1 MKQLEQTNIQQ
12 GTLNLQ
18 LRQELNEK
26 TVALDQS
33 EIARRQMADR
43 VRVLEQVKVTMEQQ
57 IKEISEVKV
66 DIATQ
71 NRCKDELI
79 TELEEVAQAAK
90 KEADNDRNEIKVMR
104 ERVKNFEVLMA
115 KRTVDLETLQ
125 AKFDQA

>member
-26 TVALDQS
+26 IVALDQS

-104 ERVKNFEVLMA
+104 ERVKNFEVLVA

>member
-1 MKQLEQTNIQQ
+1 
-12 GTLNLQ
+12 
-18 LRQELNEK
+18 
-26 TVALDQS
+26 
-33 EIARRQMADR
+33 MADR

>member
-26 TVALDQS
+26 IVALDQS

>member
-1 MKQLEQTNIQQ
+1 LKQLEQTNIQQ

>member
-26 TVALDQS
+26 IVALDQS

-43 VRVLEQVKVTMEQQ
+43 LRVLEQVKVTMEQQ

-90 KEADNDRNEIKVMR
+90 KEAEYDRNEIKVMR
-104 ERVKNFEVLMA
+104 ERVKNFEVLVA

>member
-1 MKQLEQTNIQQ
+1 M
-12 GTLNLQ
+12 
-18 LRQELNEK
+18 
-26 TVALDQS
+26 V
-33 EIARRQMADR
+33 DR
-43 VRVLEQVKVTMEQQ
+43 LRVLEQVKVAMEQQ

-90 KEADNDRNEIKVMR
+90 RETDNARNENKVNR
-104 ERVKNFEVLMA
+104 ERVKNLEILVA
-115 KRTVDLETLQ
+115 KKTVDLETLE

>member
-1 MKQLEQTNIQQ
+1 LKQLEQTNIQQ

-26 TVALDQS
+26 IVALDQS

>member
-1 MKQLEQTNIQQ
+1 LKQLEQTNIQQ

-26 TVALDQS
+26 IVALDQS

-104 ERVKNFEVLMA
+104 ERVKNFEVLVA